1 MKIMPEN
8 HYQIY
13 IIPITKANPII
24 HNKSI
29 MILLILLCLNL
40 CFYNKAPCTNYE
52 IKNLN
57 YKKIA
62 NYGVLYIK

>member
-8 HYQIY
+8 HFQIE
-13 IIPITKANPII
+13 K
-24 HNKSI
+24 KSI
-29 MILLILLCLNL
+29 NDTFEFYYAPNL

-62 NYGVLYIK
+62 NYEVLYIK